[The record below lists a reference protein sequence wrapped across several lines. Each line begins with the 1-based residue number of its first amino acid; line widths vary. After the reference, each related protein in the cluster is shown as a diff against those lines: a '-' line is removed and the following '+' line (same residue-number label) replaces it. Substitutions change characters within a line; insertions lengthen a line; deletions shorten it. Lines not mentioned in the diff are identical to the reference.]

1 MKSVLMREKLIELLE
16 QAKYCST
23 EELADYLIAAGV
35 RVPVLCE
42 KCESYDPG
50 YIRPDHGWCNEFD
63 TAVRGSGF
71 CHHGE
76 RREK

>member
-1 MKSVLMREKLIELLE
+1 MREKLIELLE

-35 RVPVLCE
+35 RVPVPCRDC
-42 KCESYDPG
+42 KHYDQVH
-50 YIRPDHGWCNEFD
+50 IRPFIGCCDVWD
-63 TAVRGSGF
+63 TTVKESGF

-76 RREK
+76 RRKHE